1 MNSRVIRSKIN
12 FKLEC
17 SMNFM
22 LEMYRFLVK
31 RKKLWLTPIIL
42 IMLVFGVLV
51 ISVNGSVMAP
61 FIYTLF

>member
-1 MNSRVIRSKIN
+1 
-12 FKLEC
+12 
-17 SMNFM
+17 MNFM

-42 IMLVFGVLV
+42 IMLVIGVLV